1 MEDWRHGSRSGDS
14 TGVDPRIVSA
24 LEDIEDGQFRKLAAE
39 NSWVASKVMNHD
51 LRGLLIFSE
60 ISTLIEATRSRRI
73 HEKVWRMIEF
83 NDESSW
89 S

>member
-1 MEDWRHGSRSGDS
+1 MEDWRNGSRSGDS
-14 TGVDPRIVSA
+14 TGVDPRVVSA
-24 LEDIEDGQFRKLAAE
+24 LEDIEDSQLRKLATE

-60 ISTLIEATRSRRI
+60 ISTLIEATRSRRV
-73 HEKVWRMIEF
+73 HEKVWRTIKF
-83 NDESSW
+83 YDESSW